1 MINATFRTD
10 VQARP
15 VCPLTDDKASFL
27 RALHSL
33 KGEALVA
40 WTDRPPSPW
49 KILHMSTLRTK
60 VRRGSPITMND
71 VALVE

>member
-15 VCPLTDDKASFL
+15 VSPLTNDRALFP

-33 KGEALVA
+33 KGEGLVA
-40 WTDRPPSPW
+40 WTDRPPGPRE
-49 KILHMSTLRTK
+49 ILHMSTLRTK
-60 VRRGSPITMND
+60 VRRWSPITMNG
-71 VALVE
+71 VAPVL